1 MAVKRLMQEFKELVS
16 NPTEGVV
23 AGPAGEDSFFEWEA
37 MVLGPGDTPFADGCF
52 SARLTFPPDYPLNPP
67 KMRFTTPLFHPNVYK
82 NGEVCISI
90 LHPPGDDKFGYEKSS
105 ERWSPVQSVE
115 KILMSVISMLAEPN
129 ADSPANVDAAKMWRD
144 DRGSFAHIA
153 ELNVRASLGLDVA
166 RDGSLLLLAGAG
178 PGGAGGG
185 EDGAAGGGG
194 GGGHR

>member
-90 LHPPGDDKFGYEKSS
+90 LHPPGDDKYGYEKSS

-129 ADSPANVDAAKMWRD
+129 ADSPANVDARTFSSAMCAKLSRSSRHILAASTFAGESALGSASIEITLMRIFSTDCTGLHRSD
-144 DRGSFAHIA
+144 DFS
-153 ELNVRASLGLDVA
+153 
-166 RDGSLLLLAGAG
+166 
-178 PGGAGGG
+178 
-185 EDGAAGGGG
+185 
-194 GGGHR
+194 